1 MPTVLKLL
9 APGTLAFFIVVAGL
23 CAALVWSRGRART
36 TGIAVTIA
44 LTAVYFAM
52 ALPRTA
58 ALLSAGLIRYGPLT
72 DARDAQGAAAIVVLT
87 GDSHGARVVEAARLY
102 ALLQP
107 QWLLMGGTEL
117 MREELI
123 KAGVPKTRIL
133 MEGGGRTTREQ
144 IVNVER
150 IVRRHNMGRVV
161 LVVSAIH
168 MRRTLAAARAV
179 GLDAVPSASP
189 TRRNAGPPFVP
200 TFDGL
205 RLTRESLYEYAA
217 LAYYEWRGWLKAY

>member
-1 MPTVLKLL
+1 MPTVLKVL
-9 APGTLAFFIVVAGL
+9 APGTAAFFIVVAGISI
-23 CAALVWSRGRART
+23 ALILRPGRVRT
-36 TGIAVTIA
+36 GGIALSA
-44 LTAVYFAM
+44 LLAAAYLVM
-52 ALPRTA
+52 ATPWTA
-58 ALLSAGLIRYGPLT
+58 ARLSSGLMRYRPISERA
-72 DARDAQGAAAIVVLT
+72 DAHGATTVVVLT
-87 GDSHGARVVEAARLY
+87 GDSNYARVVEAARLY
-102 ALLQP
+102 ELLQP
-107 QWLLMGGTEL
+107 RWMLMGGTEL

-123 KAGVPKTRIL
+123 QAGVPKTRIL
-133 MEGGGRTTREQ
+133 MEGGGLTTREQ

-168 MRRTLAAARAV
+168 MRRTLAAARAA
-179 GLDAVPSASP
+179 GLDVVPSASS

-217 LAYYEWRGWLKAY
+217 LAYYEWRGWLKDY